1 MTFIFISA
9 KLLLSLRSQNLCVCL
24 RSRFLTNSAISSLI
38 GGGSAGDVAL
48 TQFAISSHWVPSSM
62 FSSGI
67 LSMICKGLEV
77 VGFNFVRI
85 DLLQIRIL

>member
-38 GGGSAGDVAL
+38 GGSAGDVTL
-48 TQFAISSHWVPSSM
+48 THFAIYSHWVPSSM
-62 FSSGI
+62 FASGI
-67 LSMICKGLEV
+67 LSMICEGLEV
-77 VGFNFVRI
+77 VGFNFGPI
-85 DLLQIRIL
+85 DLLRIRILF

>member
-38 GGGSAGDVAL
+38 GGCMDDVGF
-48 TQFAISSHWVPSSM
+48 THCAISSHPVLSSM
-62 FSSGI
+62 FDGGISSMVGDG
-67 LSMICKGLEV
+67 MEV
-77 VGFNFVRI
+77 VGFIFIGRQS
-85 DLLQIRIL
+85 L